1 MLQKKLWRRVW
12 IAVIV
17 LPALLVTLSSFYMLA
32 PAGAAEPVTAVSQP
46 YALTRQAQ
54 EYSEIDLPGYGRQAA
69 GEEVKPLWERPNPEI
84 VASVNTGS

>member
-12 IAVIV
+12 IAVIA

-54 EYSEIDLPGYGRQAA
+54 EYGEIDLPGYGRQAG
-69 GEEVKPLWERPNPEI
+69 GEELKPLLGKPNPEFI
-84 VASVNTGS
+84 VSANSGS